1 MARKAER
8 LQVLDQLT
16 PPDLWPHIR
25 VQEPRRPP
33 QEPPTARRALVA
45 ALALAIAAAAIA
57 FAVRAFEVT
66 ERTPRPASTIENGL
80 LAFSGGGQIQVVSPD
95 GGGLRQ
101 LTHLGGHD
109 ALDVHWSPDGS
120 MLALRVWTNGHYQL
134 YVASADGSDLTNI
147 TGSMGV
153 GDLDWSPDG
162 SMLAFTSFQKGN
174 DDDVFV
180 VNSDGSGLR
189 AVVES
194 PFTEHRPQWSPD
206 GTRIAF
212 EQWPVRDRDPG
223 TADIYTVGVGGGEA
237 SPLITSPGYDTGVA
251 WSPDGSR
258 LAFTSDQ
265 GGDEEIYVVSADGS
279 GERQLTNLPEASAT
293 EPAWSPDGT
302 RLSFVAHDGEQWDVW
317 VVNANGTGLLRLTPR
332 DRAEGP
338 AVWAPDGSL
347 LAFTASGVT
356 SGIDKTGTYDVYTI
370 QPDGIDERRI
380 TFDSFAMGWDLDW
393 QPVRA
398 TDATSIPSPSP
409 QIDVSTVE
417 IGHGGGIDVAVG
429 EGGVWVSTIDGVV
442 RIDPATGGVVGEVAI
457 GEPPFECAFDL
468 ALGSGSVWATR
479 GCEGGTEVVRI
490 HPGTNQ
496 VVARVPLEQAY
507 CVEVGEDAVWATAS
521 GVGVVVRI
529 DPASNEVVETIP
541 VDAGS
546 GPGGIGCLGV
556 GAGGVWVTRGGQRD
570 SLVRIDP
577 ATNRV
582 VATVDI
588 PNPHYWNEVVVEDGM
603 VWVSIG
609 GPNVRLE
616 DGTKT
621 NVVRVV
627 RIDPLTN
634 EVVGEPIEVG
644 HGMFGIGSGDGSV
657 WVYDGFSDA
666 ITQIDAA
673 SGTVVRVI
681 PVIDGGSSWGGD
693 PGIDAAD
700 GLVWMAGGRVLNRIE
715 LSKG

>member
-1 MARKAER
+1 MG
-8 LQVLDQLT
+8 LD
-16 PPDLWPHIR
+16 H
-25 VQEPRRPP
+25 RRG
-33 QEPPTARRALVA
+33 R
-45 ALALAIAAAAIA
+45 
-57 FAVRAFEVT
+57 
-66 ERTPRPASTIENGL
+66 S
-80 LAFSGGGQIQVVSPD
+80 
-95 GGGLRQ
+95 
-101 LTHLGGHD
+101 
-109 ALDVHWSPDGS
+109 
-120 MLALRVWTNGHYQL
+120 
-134 YVASADGSDLTNI
+134 
-147 TGSMGV
+147 
-153 GDLDWSPDG
+153 
-162 SMLAFTSFQKGN
+162 
-174 DDDVFV
+174 
-180 VNSDGSGLR
+180 
-189 AVVES
+189 
-194 PFTEHRPQWSPD
+194 HR
-206 GTRIAF
+206 
-212 EQWPVRDRDPG
+212 
-223 TADIYTVGVGGGEA
+223 
-237 SPLITSPGYDTGVA
+237 
-251 WSPDGSR
+251 
-258 LAFTSDQ
+258 
-265 GGDEEIYVVSADGS
+265 
-279 GERQLTNLPEASAT
+279 
-293 EPAWSPDGT
+293 
-302 RLSFVAHDGEQWDVW
+302 
-317 VVNANGTGLLRLTPR
+317 PR
-332 DRAEGP
+332 DR
-338 AVWAPDGSL
+338 
-347 LAFTASGVT
+347 
-356 SGIDKTGTYDVYTI
+356 
-370 QPDGIDERRI
+370 R
-380 TFDSFAMGWDLDW
+380 
-393 QPVRA
+393 
-398 TDATSIPSPSP
+398 
-409 QIDVSTVE
+409 
-417 IGHGGGIDVAVG
+417 
-429 EGGVWVSTIDGVV
+429 
-442 RIDPATGGVVGEVAI
+442 VVGEVAI